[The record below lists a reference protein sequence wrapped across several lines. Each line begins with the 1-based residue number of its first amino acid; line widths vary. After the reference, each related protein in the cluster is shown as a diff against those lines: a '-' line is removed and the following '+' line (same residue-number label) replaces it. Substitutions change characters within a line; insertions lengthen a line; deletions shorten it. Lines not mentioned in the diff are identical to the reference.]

1 MEIKMILASKSP
13 RRKEIL
19 ETQGFNFRIVVPNID
34 ESSDKAGVVE
44 QIIDIAQKKAAA
56 VAELNRDEYVV
67 AADTVVV
74 IDDKVLGK
82 PGNRDR
88 AREMLETLSGRTH
101 QVITAYAFKNVEKN
115 IQFADAVVTDV
126 KFRKL
131 DDETIEW
138 YLETGEPMDKAGAYG
153 IQEKGAILVEKIMG
167 DFFSVMGFPISD
179 FINQLKNLGIALEDI
194 PKL

>member
-1 MEIKMILASKSP
+1 MILASKSP